1 MPHYLVQWKYK
12 ISAINV
18 MVEAP
23 QDRAASVKPAVEA
36 FQGTLVGFY
45 FCLGEY
51 DGVAILD
58 MPSKEAM
65 TAFIMTVLREGALDA
80 VKTTAL
86 LTSEDSLEAMKLAR
100 DAASGYTPPQA

>member
-12 ISAINV
+12 ISAIDV

-23 QDRAASVKPAVEA
+23 QDRAASVRPAVEA
-36 FQGTLVGFY
+36 FEGKLVGFY
-45 FCLGEY
+45 FSLGEY

-65 TAFIMTVLREGALDA
+65 TAFIMTVLREGALDE
-80 VKTTAL
+80 VKTTSL
-86 LTSEDSLEAMKLAR
+86 LTSEESVEAMKMGHKAR
-100 DAASGYTPPQA
+100 SGYAPPQA